1 MVIRTQRFRRHAAP
15 SMVIIALLFTFAA
28 LSGCSTLDLT
38 PVASPATHKHSPGK
52 ILWHDL
58 LTQDVAQAKD
68 FYGQL
73 FGWGFKQQ
81 GAYTVVLRDEQAI
94 GGMVEIKPKPN
105 GRGVA
110 RWIASLSVS
119 NVDQAAGFVRERGG
133 KIHEGPVYM
142 RHRGRGA
149 LISDPQGAQILLLRS
164 ATGDP
169 EDKEPAINDWLWD
182 ELWSSDPTTSL
193 DFYQTLVGYSS
204 RENREN
210 YWILKM
216 NGKWRAGVRGLF
228 DKKLEQR
235 WVPVIRVSDL
245 QKISGIV
252 TKLGGRVLIKSGT
265 AEEDKQIALLADP
278 SGALFMVQKW
288 PGIATEGGQ

>member
-1 MVIRTQRFRRHAAP
+1 MTMRTQRFRRHAAP

-28 LSGCSTLDLT
+28 LNGCSTLDLT

-58 LTQDVAQAKD
+58 LTQDVAQAED
-68 FYGQL
+68 FYGKM
-73 FGWGFKQQ
+73 FGWDFKHQ
-81 GAYTVVLRDEQAI
+81 GAYTVVMRDGQAI

-105 GRGVA
+105 GRGIA

-119 NVDQAAGFVRERGG
+119 NVDQAVGFVRERGG
-133 KIHEGPVYM
+133 KIHEGPTNM

-164 ATGDP
+164 ASGDP
-169 EDKEPAINDWLWD
+169 EDKAPAINDWLWD
-182 ELWSSDPTTSL
+182 ELWSSDPATSL
-193 DFYQTLVGYSS
+193 DFYQALVGYSS

-216 NGKWRAGVRGLF
+216 NGKWRAGVRGVF

-235 WVPVIRVSDL
+235 WVPVIRVADP
-245 QKISGIV
+245 QKISDAV
-252 TKLGGRVLIKSGT
+252 TNLGGRVLVKSGT
-265 AEEDKQIALLADP
+265 AEEDKQTALLADP
-278 SGALFMVQKW
+278 AGALFMIQKW
-288 PGIATEGGQ
+288 PGIATEGGE